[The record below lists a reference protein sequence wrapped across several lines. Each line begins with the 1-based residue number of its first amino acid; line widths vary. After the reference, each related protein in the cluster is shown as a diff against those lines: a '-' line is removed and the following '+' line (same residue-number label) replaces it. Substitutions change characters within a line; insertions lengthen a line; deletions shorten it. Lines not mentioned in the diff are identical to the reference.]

1 MSPPPQLREG
11 SAAECSGPEK
21 EGRKMEGEEQRS
33 SSLGPHLSAAIILV
47 SLCLG
52 RNSLKRALWP
62 QVQCSCLENPHEQK
76 SLAGY
81 SPWGHKESDMTERLS
96 IAYSTALRSAFRP
109 FSVTPAVC
117 SQCISLEPPAHPT
130 APTPCLSQ
138 THGAES
144 AGHTPSQPH
153 SHVHIITCTL
163 SHTHDL
169 KHTCRHTHIF

>member
-1 MSPPPQLREG
+1 MSPPPHLREG

-21 EGRKMEGEEQRS
+21 EGRKMEGEKQRS
-33 SSLGPHLSAAIILV
+33 SSLDPHLSAAIILV

-81 SPWGHKESDMTERLS
+81 SPWGHKESDTTERLS

-109 FSVTPAVC
+109 CSVTPAVFTVHFPQA
-117 SQCISLEPPAHPT
+117 SSPSHSPYTMSLSDT
-130 APTPCLSQ
+130 RGRVSWT
-138 THGAES
+138 
-144 AGHTPSQPH
+144 QP
-153 SHVHIITCTL
+153 ITMP
-163 SHTHDL
+163 
-169 KHTCRHTHIF
+169 